1 MKKLAIV
8 VVLATLGISA
18 YGYLGFRTSEFVPE
32 VSTVALARG
41 DVVDTVG
48 ATGALEAVTTVQV
61 GSQVSG
67 IIDALYADFNSIV
80 REGDVIARLEPSL
93 FQSQVE
99 QSRANLARAEADV
112 ARLTVALEDARTQLR
127 RSEELA
133 AQDLIAASELEAAQ
147 VAVRSAQAQLQ
158 SAEASVIQ
166 SRASLNQ
173 SEVNLGHTVITAPID
188 GIVIARQVDVGQ
200 TVAASMS
207 APELFII
214 AADLTEMQVI
224 ANIDESDVGRI
235 RPGQPVTFTVD
246 AYAAEEFEG
255 TVSQIR
261 LEPVVLQQ
269 VVTYATVIDVPNN
282 DLRLKPGM
290 TATVTLEIARREDVL
305 RVPNSALRFRPT
317 PDMFAVLNQPVP
329 EILQRGGDGRPGG
342 GAGGFG
348 GPGGR
353 DFGGPGGRG
362 GASAFGGP
370 GGGRGGPGGPGGGGG
385 PGGFASMSDAE
396 RQAMRERIQSMTPDQ
411 RAEFFAARR
420 AEGGGGFG
428 GPGGRGGP
436 GAARRPA
443 NRNTG
448 PAIRAVER
456 GASTIDA
463 LFAPL
468 EVEETAGRLW
478 VMDGDRLTPVE
489 VRLGVTDGTA
499 TELVGA
505 AGPRRPA
512 RPAVDPQIVELR
524 QQVELIDDPE
534 TRRGLEQMIARLEAA
549 PADAPAEAPMLAAVL
564 DEGTQLVTDV
574 STPEEGSGPAARS
587 SSPLIPQFGRRGR
600 R

>member
-1 MKKLAIV
+1 MKKLSIV
-8 VVLATLGISA
+8 VVLATLGITA
-18 YGYLGFRTSEFVPE
+18 YGYLGFRTTEFIPE
-32 VSTVALARG
+32 VSTVNLARG

-67 IIDALYADFNSIV
+67 IIEALHADFNSIV
-80 REGDVIARLEPSL
+80 RAGDVIARLEPSL
-93 FQSQVE
+93 FESQVE
-99 QSRANLARAEADV
+99 QARANLARSEADV
-112 ARLTVALEDARTQLR
+112 QRLRVALEDAQTQLR

-133 AQDLIAASELEAAQ
+133 ARDLISESELEASQ
-147 VAVRSAQAQLQ
+147 VAVRSAEAQLR
-158 SAEASVIQ
+158 SAEAGVIQ
-166 SRASLNQ
+166 SRASLSQ

-214 AADLTEMQVI
+214 AADLTKMQVI

-246 AYAAEEFEG
+246 AYAAEEFDG

-261 LEPVVLQQ
+261 LEPVVLQN

-290 TATVTLEIARREDVL
+290 TATVTLEISRRENVL
-305 RVPNSALRFRPT
+305 RVPNSALRFRPA

-329 EILQRGGDGRPGG
+329 EVLQRGAGGTGGGPGGRPGG
-342 GAGGFG
+342 PGGSGGFGAQGGPGGRPGGFG
-348 GPGGR
+348 GPGG
-353 DFGGPGGRG
+353 GR
-362 GASAFGGP
+362 S
-370 GGGRGGPGGPGGGGG
+370 
-385 PGGFASMSDAE
+385 GFANMSDAE
-396 RQAMRERIQSMTPDQ
+396 RQAMRERVQSMTPEQ

-420 AEGGGGFG
+420 GQGG
-428 GPGGRGGP
+428 GPGGGGAP
-436 GAARRPA
+436 GGARRRA
-443 NRNTG
+443 NRNAG
-448 PAIRAVER
+448 PAIPTVER
-456 GASTIDA
+456 GARTIDA

-468 EVEETAGRLW
+468 EVAETAGRVW
-478 VMDGDRLTPVE
+478 VMEGDRLSPVE

-499 TELVGA
+499 TELLGA
-505 AGPRRPA
+505 AGPRPPA
-512 RPAVDPQIVELR
+512 RPAADPQIVELR
-524 QQVELIDDPE
+524 QQAELIDDPE
-534 TRRGLEQMIARLEAA
+534 TRRNIEQMIQRLEAA
-549 PADAPAEAPMLAAVL
+549 PGTAAEAPMPAAAL
-564 DEGTQLVTDV
+564 NEGAQLVTDV
-574 STPEEGSGPAARS
+574 STPEEGAGPAARS

>member
-329 EILQRGGDGRPGG
+329 EILQRGGDGRPGS

-353 DFGGPGGRG
+353 G
-362 GASAFGGP
+362 GASGFGGP
-370 GGGRGGPGGPGGGGG
+370 GGGRGGPGGGGG
-385 PGGFASMSDAE
+385 PGGFANMSDAE

>member
-1 MKKLAIV
+1 
-8 VVLATLGISA
+8 
-18 YGYLGFRTSEFVPE
+18 
-32 VSTVALARG
+32 
-41 DVVDTVG
+41 
-48 ATGALEAVTTVQV
+48 
-61 GSQVSG
+61 
-67 IIDALYADFNSIV
+67 
-80 REGDVIARLEPSL
+80 
-93 FQSQVE
+93 
-99 QSRANLARAEADV
+99 
-112 ARLTVALEDARTQLR
+112 
-127 RSEELA
+127 
-133 AQDLIAASELEAAQ
+133 
-147 VAVRSAQAQLQ
+147 
-158 SAEASVIQ
+158 
-166 SRASLNQ
+166 
-173 SEVNLGHTVITAPID
+173 
-188 GIVIARQVDVGQ
+188 
-200 TVAASMS
+200 
-207 APELFII
+207 
-214 AADLTEMQVI
+214 
-224 ANIDESDVGRI
+224 
-235 RPGQPVTFTVD
+235 
-246 AYAAEEFEG
+246 
-255 TVSQIR
+255 
-261 LEPVVLQQ
+261 
-269 VVTYATVIDVPNN
+269 
-282 DLRLKPGM
+282 
-290 TATVTLEIARREDVL
+290 
-305 RVPNSALRFRPT
+305 
-317 PDMFAVLNQPVP
+317 
-329 EILQRGGDGRPGG
+329 
-342 GAGGFG
+342 
-348 GPGGR
+348 
-353 DFGGPGGRG
+353 
-362 GASAFGGP
+362 
-370 GGGRGGPGGPGGGGG
+370 
-385 PGGFASMSDAE
+385 
-396 RQAMRERIQSMTPDQ
+396 MRERIQSMTPDQ

-468 EVEETAGRLW
+468 EVEETPGRLW

>member
-8 VVLATLGISA
+8 IVLATLGITA
-18 YGYLGFRTSEFVPE
+18 YGYLGFRTAEFIPE
-32 VSTVALARG
+32 VSTVTLARG

-80 REGDVIARLEPSL
+80 REGEVIARLEPSL
-93 FQSQVE
+93 FESQVE
-99 QSRANLARAEADV
+99 QSRANLARSEADV

-133 AQDLIAASELEAAQ
+133 DRDLIAASELEAAQ
-147 VAVRSAQAQLQ
+147 VAVRSAEAQLQ

-290 TATVTLEIARREDVL
+290 TATVTLEIARRENVL

-329 EILQRGGDGRPGG
+329 EILQRGGSAPGGGGARPG

-348 GPGGR
+348 GPGG
-353 DFGGPGGRG
+353 GGPGG
-362 GASAFGGP
+362 FGGP
-370 GGGRGGPGGPGGGGG
+370 GGGRGGSGGPGGGGR
-385 PGGFASMSDAE
+385 GFANMSDAE
-396 RQAMRERIQSMTPDQ
+396 RQAMRERIQSMTPEQ

-420 AEGGGGFG
+420 GQGGGGPGGFG

-436 GAARRPA
+436 GGARRPA

-448 PAIRAVER
+448 PAIPAVER
-456 GASTIDA
+456 GARTIDA
-463 LFAPL
+463 LFSPIQ
-468 EVEETAGRLW
+468 VEETAGRLW
-478 VMDGDRLTPVE
+478 VMDGNELSPVE

-499 TELVGA
+499 TELVGT
-505 AGPRRPA
+505 AGPRPPA
-512 RPAVDPQIVELR
+512 RPPVDPQIAELR
-524 QQVELIDDPE
+524 QQIELIDDPAA
-534 TRRGLEQMIARLEAA
+534 RRSLEQMIERLEAT
-549 PADAPAEAPMLAAVL
+549 PATAPAEAPRLAAVIE
-564 DEGTQLVTDV
+564 EGTQLVTDV
-574 STPEEGSGPAARS
+574 STPEDGSGPAARS

>member
-1 MKKLAIV
+1 MKKLSIV
-8 VVLATLGISA
+8 VVLATLGITA
-18 YGYLGFRTSEFVPE
+18 YGYLGFRTTEFIPE
-32 VSTVALARG
+32 VSTVNLARG

-67 IIDALYADFNSIV
+67 IIEALYADFNSIV
-80 REGDVIARLEPSL
+80 RAGDVIARLEPSL
-93 FQSQVE
+93 FESQVE
-99 QSRANLARAEADV
+99 QARANLARSEADV
-112 ARLTVALEDARTQLR
+112 QRLRVALEDAQTQLR

-133 AQDLIAASELEAAQ
+133 ARDLISESELEASQ
-147 VAVRSAQAQLQ
+147 VAVRSAEAQLR
-158 SAEASVIQ
+158 SAEAGVIQ
-166 SRASLNQ
+166 SRASLSQ

-214 AADLTEMQVI
+214 AADLTKMQVI

-246 AYAAEEFEG
+246 AYAAEEFDG

-261 LEPVVLQQ
+261 LEPVVLQN

-290 TATVTLEIARREDVL
+290 TATVTLEISRRENVL
-305 RVPNSALRFRPT
+305 RVPNSALRFRPA

-329 EILQRGGDGRPGG
+329 EVLQRGAGGTGGGPGGRPGG
-342 GAGGFG
+342 PGGSGGFGAQGGPGGRPGGFG
-348 GPGGR
+348 GPGG
-353 DFGGPGGRG
+353 GR
-362 GASAFGGP
+362 S
-370 GGGRGGPGGPGGGGG
+370 
-385 PGGFASMSDAE
+385 GFANMSDAE
-396 RQAMRERIQSMTPDQ
+396 RQAMRERVQSMTPEQ

-420 AEGGGGFG
+420 GQGG
-428 GPGGRGGP
+428 GPGGGGAP
-436 GAARRPA
+436 GGARRRA
-443 NRNTG
+443 NRNAG
-448 PAIRAVER
+448 PAIPTVER
-456 GASTIDA
+456 GARTIDA

-468 EVEETAGRLW
+468 EVAETAGRVW
-478 VMDGDRLTPVE
+478 VMEGDRLSPVE

-499 TELVGA
+499 TELLGA
-505 AGPRRPA
+505 AGPRPPA
-512 RPAVDPQIVELR
+512 RPAADPQIVELR
-524 QQVELIDDPE
+524 QQAELIDDPE
-534 TRRGLEQMIARLEAA
+534 TRRNIEQMIQRLEAA
-549 PADAPAEAPMLAAVL
+549 PGTAAEAPMPAAAL
-564 DEGTQLVTDV
+564 NEGAQLVTDV
-574 STPEEGSGPAARS
+574 STPEEGAGPAARS

>member
-1 MKKLAIV
+1 MKKLSIV
-8 VVLATLGISA
+8 VVLATLGITA
-18 YGYLGFRTSEFVPE
+18 YGYLGFRTAEFIPE
-32 VSTVALARG
+32 VSTVNLARG

-80 REGDVIARLEPSL
+80 REGEVIARLEPSL
-93 FQSQVE
+93 FESQVE
-99 QSRANLARAEADV
+99 QSRANLARSEADV
-112 ARLTVALEDARTQLR
+112 ARLTVALEDAGTQLR

-147 VAVRSAQAQLQ
+147 VAVRSAEAQLQ

-261 LEPVVLQQ
+261 LEPVVLQN

-290 TATVTLEIARREDVL
+290 TATVTLEIARRENVL

-329 EILQRGGDGRPGG
+329 EILQRGGDNRPGG
-342 GAGGFG
+342 GPGGFG
-348 GPGGR
+348 GPG
-353 DFGGPGGRG
+353 
-362 GASAFGGP
+362 
-370 GGGRGGPGGPGGGGG
+370 GGGRGGPGGFGGGGAPG
-385 PGGFASMSDAE
+385 GRPGGFANMSDAE
-396 RQAMRERIQSMTPDQ
+396 RQAMRERVQSMTPDQ

-428 GPGGRGGP
+428 GPGRGAP

-505 AGPRRPA
+505 AGPRPPA

-549 PADAPAEAPMLAAVL
+549 PAEAPAEAPMLAAVL